1 MYCGGW
7 WWHSGDWNGG
17 DGVRYVREITKY
29 YGYPTMSNTQ
39 IVSDS

>member
-1 MYCGGW
+1 VVVSG
-7 WWHSGDWNGG
+7 GDWSDG
-17 DGVRYVREITKY
+17 DGEGVRYVREIAKY